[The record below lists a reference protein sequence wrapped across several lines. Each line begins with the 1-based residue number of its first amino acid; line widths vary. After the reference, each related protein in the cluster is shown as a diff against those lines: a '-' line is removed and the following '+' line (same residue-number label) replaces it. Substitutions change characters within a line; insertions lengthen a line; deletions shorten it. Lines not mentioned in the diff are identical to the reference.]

1 MLGSILVGMSGAWWR
16 WAGAVL
22 LAAIGCGGGE
32 TSGSID
38 GSSGVAES
46 DSAAAEGSS
55 TSSDGSTTLPPLPP
69 DPSADGGPSMP
80 GQTDACE
87 IWVACAMAIEHP
99 DVDAII
105 DEYGSLGSCWVDVA
119 TATACDAACG
129 EALDTTRAES
139 ETMGSALPD
148 ACDPPRDVPLSE
160 IVAILDAHC
169 VDACHEPGGEHPS
182 LDLSDDPRGET
193 ILVLGSQASIPHVV
207 PGDHEG
213 SYLWHKVSG
222 SQGRVGGMGARMP
235 AGAPP
240 LQPGQIEAI
249 ADWIDIGAPP

>member
-1 MLGSILVGMSGAWWR
+1 MGVSGALR
-16 WAGAVL
+16 VVAGAFVVV
-22 LAAIGCGGGE
+22 AIACGGGE
-32 TSGSID
+32 TTGSVD
-38 GSSGVAES
+38 GSSGVAGS

-55 TSSDGSTTLPPLPP
+55 TSSDGSTTLPPLP
-69 DPSADGGPSMP
+69 DPSADDGPPMP

-99 DVDAII
+99 DLEAII
-105 DEYGSLGSCWVDVA
+105 DEYGSLGSCWVDAA

-129 EALDTTRAES
+129 DALDTTRAES
-139 ETMGSALPD
+139 EAMGSALPD

-182 LDLSDDPRGET
+182 LDLSDDPRDET
-193 ILVLGSQASIPHVV
+193 ILVLGSQASIPHVA

-213 SYLWHKVSG
+213 SYLWHKVAG
-222 SQGRVGGMGARMP
+222 SHGRVGGMGARMP

-240 LQPGQIEAI
+240 LQPAEIEAI
-249 ADWIDIGAPP
+249 ADWIDVGAPP